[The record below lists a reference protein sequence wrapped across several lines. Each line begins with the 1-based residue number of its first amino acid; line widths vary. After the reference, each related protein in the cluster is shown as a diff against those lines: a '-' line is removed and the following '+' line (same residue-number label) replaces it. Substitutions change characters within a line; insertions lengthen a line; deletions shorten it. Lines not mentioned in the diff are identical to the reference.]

1 MANPISLITQE
12 DISSPVTEA
21 YRTLNTNIKFSNI
34 ERPIK
39 TVLVTSSVS
48 GEGKSTTVANL
59 GIVMAQTGNR
69 VLLLDTDLRKPILHK
84 LFKLN
89 NSTGI
94 TTGLVNTY
102 DIELREG
109 RLEEYGLGD
118 LFKLIEVQSK
128 TGVLTVS
135 ADNDTIGVS
144 FDSGRIV
151 SADWE
156 TRVGGKKLGNLLIKS
171 GKVTEEQLKEGLLRQ
186 KQNSQPLG
194 YILVNLGFIGI
205 EDLKGPLNLQIDET
219 LKHLLSWKEGDFN
232 FQDQECI
239 NYPKEPR
246 DLSFYGQYFLQGIDE
261 TGRNTFID
269 KQVSSFIQ
277 ETEVENL
284 RVITSGPLPPNPS
297 GLLGSQRMQE
307 FLKHLTL
314 RFDIILLDSPPVL
327 AAADASVLASMV
339 DGVIL
344 VIRSGRL
351 TKDLGQRCKEQLE
364 GVKSKILGVTFNG
377 VDIKKDSYYNY
388 YSYYYSRE
396 KGKDHS

>member
-39 TVLVTSSVS
+39 TVLVTSSVT

-59 GIVMAQTGNR
+59 GIAMAQAGNR
-69 VLLLDTDLRKPILHK
+69 VLLVDTDLRKPVLHK

-89 NSTGI
+89 NSTGL
-94 TTGLVNTY
+94 TTCLVNTY
-102 DIELREG
+102 DVDLREG

-135 ADNDTIGVS
+135 TDNDTIGVS
-144 FDSGRIV
+144 FDSGRV
-151 SADWE
+151 VNADWE
-156 TRVGGKKLGNLLIKS
+156 TRAEGKKLGNLLSKS

-186 KQNSQPLG
+186 KQTSQPLG

-205 EDLKGPLNLQIDET
+205 EDLKGPLKLQIDET
-219 LKHLLSWKEGDFN
+219 LKHLLNWKEGDFN
-232 FQDQECI
+232 FQSQESI
-239 NYPKEPR
+239 NYPKELR
-246 DLSFYGQYFLQGIDE
+246 ELSFSDQYFLQEIDR

-269 KQVSSFIQ
+269 KQISLFIQ

-284 RVITSGPLPPNPS
+284 KVVTSGPLPPNPS

-339 DGVIL
+339 DGAIL
-344 VIRSGRL
+344 VLQSGRL
-351 TKDLGQRCKEQLE
+351 TKELGQRCKEQLE
-364 GVKSKILGVTFNG
+364 GVKSRILGVTLNN

-388 YSYYYSRE
+388 YSYYYQKE
-396 KGKDHS
+396 KGKEHS